1 MSSPVIGTNGDG
13 DDAQLVARF
22 RAGDEDAFRELV
34 VRYQKPIYN
43 AAYRLLGTR
52 DDASDVAQSVFLRI
66 VEKLD
71 DYDPKYR
78 FFSWIY
84 RIAINESIDV
94 LRRTRNEDPLDEDS
108 DFAAPHSD
116 DPEFAFEAGAAG
128 LRVHRALMAMK
139 TDDRVV
145 ITLRHFAEC
154 NYAEMAAIIGV
165 DEKTVKSR
173 LFEAR
178 RRLAVQLEDLRGV
191 FQ

>member
-1 MSSPVIGTNGDG
+1 MASPVLDPDED
-13 DDAQLVARF
+13 DDARLLARYRSGDRDAFGELVA
-22 RAGDEDAFRELV
+22 
-34 VRYQKPIYN
+34 RYQKPIYN

-52 DDASDVAQSVFLRI
+52 EDASDVAQSVFLRI
-66 VEKLD
+66 VERLD

-84 RIAINESIDV
+84 RIAVNESIDV
-94 LRRTRNEDPLDEDS
+94 LRRTRREDPLDEDD
-108 DFAAPHSD
+108 DFAAPRSGEPH
-116 DPEFAFEAGAAG
+116 AVYEAGNVAA
-128 LRVHRALMAMK
+128 RIQRALMAMK

-154 NYAEMAAIIGV
+154 GYAEMAAIIGV

-178 RRLAVQLEDLRGV
+178 RRLAGQLEDLRGV
-191 FQ
+191 MH

>member
-1 MSSPVIGTNGDG
+1 MSSPVIDPDED
-13 DDAQLVARF
+13 DDARLLARWRGGDRDAFGELVAR
-22 RAGDEDAFRELV
+22 
-34 VRYQKPIYN
+34 YQRPIYN

-52 DDASDVAQSVFLRI
+52 EDASDVAQSVFLRI
-66 VEKLD
+66 VERLD

-94 LRRTRNEDPLDEDS
+94 LRRTRREEPLDEDS
-108 DFAAPHSD
+108 DFPAPRGD
-116 DPEFAFEAGAAG
+116 DPQHAYEAGSVSA
-128 LRVHRALMAMK
+128 RIQRALMAMK

-145 ITLRHFAEC
+145 ITLRHFGEC
-154 NYAEMAAIIGV
+154 DYAQIATIIGV

-178 RRLAVQLEDLRGV
+178 RRLAGQLDDLRGV
-191 FQ
+191 MQ